1 MTERP
6 EEEVS
11 TGSTGDPV
19 VEPVETT
26 SEEPEEPAEPTVE
39 QQLAERTADLQRLQ
53 AEYVNYK
60 RRVDRDRSAARV
72 VGEMSVLRSL
82 LTVLDDIGRAEEHG
96 QLEGGF
102 KAVAD
107 ALQQAVKSHG
117 LEVFGAP
124 GDAFDPRLHE
134 ALFHAGTS
142 DEVDA
147 TTIATVVRT
156 GYRVGDDV
164 IRHAQVGVVD
174 PATGAEPEESITGRR
189 ERRGVR
195 PRDRVGRSTVPA
207 SDWATKDFY
216 KTLGVSKDASQADIK
231 KAYRK
236 LARENHPD
244 SNPGNK
250 AAEDRFKEVSEA
262 YAVLSSARQA
272 QGVRRAAHAVR
283 PVPRWLPGC
292 RPAVS
297 AAVLVDMGV
306 ARAAPTST
314 SATCSAASSVAVA
327 AAPGAS
333 RRVVVATTSRPRP
346 ASPSSRPSRAPPSRC
361 A

>member
-1 MTERP
+1 VTERP
-6 EEEVS
+6 DEETTEEESVAKAA
-11 TGSTGDPV
+11 DPAPESEATEGPFDTPPRSSGATQ
-19 VEPVETT
+19 EP
-26 SEEPEEPAEPTVE
+26 PAEPTVE

-107 ALQQAVKSHG
+107 ALQQAVKSHR

-124 GDAFDPRLHE
+124 GDVFDPRLHE

-142 DEVDA
+142 DQVEA

-174 PATGAEPEESITGRR
+174 PAAAGEPEES
-189 ERRGVR
+189 V
-195 PRDRVGRSTVPA
+195 PDADTVEA
-207 SDWATKDFY
+207 SDP
-216 KTLGVSKDASQADIK
+216 
-231 KAYRK
+231 
-236 LARENHPD
+236 E
-244 SNPGNK
+244 
-250 AAEDRFKEVSEA
+250 AE
-262 YAVLSSARQA
+262 
-272 QGVRRAAHAVR
+272 
-283 PVPRWLPGC
+283 
-292 RPAVS
+292 
-297 AAVLVDMGV
+297 
-306 ARAAPTST
+306 
-314 SATCSAASSVAVA
+314 
-327 AAPGAS
+327 
-333 RRVVVATTSRPRP
+333 
-346 ASPSSRPSRAPPSRC
+346 
-361 A
+361 